1 MSKTKTIEFGTVRKG
16 KNGPYFTFDNSIKSI
31 KITREFNSNGDT
43 VTQVLEVPVNDKG
56 YLESA
61 FINKTEDYFENKV
74 SRGWMNPDKAENAKN
89 ALLEKGVSSIFQVK
103 VKS

>member
-1 MSKTKTIEFGTVRKG
+1 MTTSSTSVSPERLQMNNPSHNHNLLIV
-16 KNGPYFTFDNSIKSI
+16 PY
-31 KITREFNSNGDT
+31 
-43 VTQVLEVPVNDKG
+43 
-56 YLESA
+56 
-61 FINKTEDYFENKV
+61 INKTEDYFENKV